1 MKVEKIGKEEE
12 GRMVAILSASK
23 FISDTTLLRRQ
34 TVELVFAYRQGL
46 RVPTQ
51 AIRVETETQ
60 TDPETG
66 KETQVQVACV
76 YVQVGLT
83 TEHKPITVLAQGE
96 DYTLVR
102 ALVSDDSSE
111 RQQRKALRAGDAV
124 IIARGEIWD
133 GMVLE

>member
-1 MKVEKIGKEEE
+1 
-12 GRMVAILSASK
+12 MVAILSASK

-51 AIRVETETQ
+51 AIRVETQ
-60 TDPETG
+60 PGIDPETG
-66 KETQVQVACV
+66 EETQVQVACV
-76 YVQVGLT
+76 YVQVGIT
-83 TEHKPITVLAQGE
+83 AERKPITVLAQGE
-96 DYTLVR
+96 DYTLVQP
-102 ALVSDDSSE
+102 LVSDDATQ